1 MLYATGLLVAV
12 LPSMVVLTVMAG
24 EVTVSIPWRTYG
36 LLAGALLP
44 VVLGTIMMRA
54 TRFTMSLALAA
65 LVIGSI
71 RRLAAP
77 FIPSL
82 GVLPIEIIVVFLVQI
97 GRTINPLV
105 WWIALAV
112 AGAVLLVIAITS
124 ERKGS
129 GGGGIAARLHHLT

>member
-1 MLYATGLLVAV
+1 LVVVFLPSVLATGTDPLTWRAI
-12 LPSMVVLTVMAG
+12 MV
-24 EVTVSIPWRTYG
+24 
-36 LLAGALLP
+36 
-44 VVLGTIMMRA
+44 
-54 TRFTMSLALAA
+54 MSAA

-77 FIPSL
+77 FILSL
-82 GVLPIEIIVVFLVQI
+82 GVLQFEIIVVFLVQI
-97 GRTINPLV
+97 GRTIYPLV